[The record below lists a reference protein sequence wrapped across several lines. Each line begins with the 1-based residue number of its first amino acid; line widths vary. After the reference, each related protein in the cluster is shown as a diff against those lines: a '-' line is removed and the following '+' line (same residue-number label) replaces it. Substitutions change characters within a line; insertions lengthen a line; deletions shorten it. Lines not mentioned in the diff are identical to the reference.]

1 MIVINNKEDC
11 CGCTACYNIC
21 PQKAIKMMPDE
32 EGFLYP
38 TIDHDKCVNCG
49 LCDKICPV
57 KDKDEHQE
65 DTKAYIFRYRKPDI
79 VEQST
84 SGGLFTAIAELFLD
98 KQAVIYGTGYDED
111 MNVIC
116 KSITSK
122 DGLQE
127 MRGSKFVQSD
137 LGNSFFEIKKQLKSS
152 RIVVFSGTPCQVAG
166 LLSYLGGKP
175 DNLFCIDFVCRGV
188 PSPGL
193 WKNYVNMMEKKYKS
207 KMIGA
212 RFKNKTYGYHA
223 STMKIDFTNGKTW
236 YGSGRIDP
244 FMKAFV
250 KELASRPSCAACAFK
265 GTERFSD
272 VTMFDCYEF
281 SQITGRKDDNKGWS
295 SALVHTDMGKRI
307 FEELKSNSIIIQA
320 SLKDIITE
328 NGIMVQHSAKPNE
341 QRENFYQLVA
351 SMPIDQA
358 MDRIMPISKK
368 DRIIEFSKR
377 IFYKLGLITVF
388 KPFKKNEGI
397 KTVD

>member
-1 MIVINNKEDC
+1 MIVVNNKEDC

-21 PQKAIKMMPDE
+21 PKKAIKMMPDD

-49 LCDKICPV
+49 LCEKICPV
-57 KDKDEHQE
+57 KCKNEHQE

-84 SGGLFTAIAELFLD
+84 SGGLFTAIADLFLD
-98 KQAVIYGTGYDED
+98 KQAVIYGTGYDKD

-116 KSITSK
+116 KSITSR

-137 LGNSFFEIKKQLKSS
+137 LGNSFFKIKRQLKST

-193 WKNYVNMMEKKYKS
+193 WKNYVNMMEKRYKS

-250 KELASRPSCAACAFK
+250 KELASRPSCGACAFK
-265 GTERFSD
+265 GTERSSD

-295 SALVHTDMGKRI
+295 SVLVHTDVGGRI
-307 FEELKSNSIIIQA
+307 LEELKSNSIIIPT

-328 NGIMVQHSAKPNE
+328 NGIMVQHSAKPNPKRDE
-341 QRENFYQLVA
+341 FYHYTEI
-351 SMPIDQA
+351 MPIDRA
-358 MDRIMPISKK
+358 MKITDPITLSDFLIEKSKN
-368 DRIIEFSKR
+368 IL
-377 IFYKLGLITVF
+377 YKTGLIGIVRT
-388 KPFKKNEGI
+388 FKKN
-397 KTVD
+397 TVETND